1 LVLIKFN
8 SPISNSACIP
18 GAFSDSMAFDVTTAA
33 GKAVL
38 SVLMAA
44 HLSKLTVYAYG
55 TGTCGG
61 YGQASLEYLSFVT
74 LSP

>member
-1 LVLIKFN
+1 
-8 SPISNSACIP
+8 
-18 GAFSDSMAFDVTTAA
+18 MAFDATTAA

-38 SVLMAA
+38 SVLLAA
-44 HLSKLTVYAYG
+44 HLSRLTVYAYG
-55 TGTCGG
+55 SGTCGG